1 MFAKKKLSATIFLS
15 EGSMSEAGHWIASIG
30 NYSFNMDTIVT
41 MWMAM
46 AAVLIFAF
54 VATRKLSII
63 PSKLQA
69 FCESLMGFFWSQ
81 VDSMIGHEGRKHI
94 PMVAS
99 LFLFIVTANLMVQ
112 IPFRLLHMKQG
123 ELASPTNDIN
133 VTAALAIIVLIYY
146 LAVGI
151 KKKGI
156 KVFYHGFNIPGLVT
170 FLIDLLDMV
179 TRPFSLALRLFC
191 NIFVGE
197 VLVGALLGIF
207 AYFLPLPIM
216 FFEVFVAFVQAL
228 VFMMLTI
235 AYISMSVSEE
245 H

>member
-1 MFAKKKLSATIFLS
+1 
-15 EGSMSEAGHWIASIG
+15 MSEVGHWVAQIG
-30 NYSFNMDTIVT
+30 NYSFNMDTLIT
-41 MWMAM
+41 MWIAM
-46 AAVLIFAF
+46 IAVIIFAF
-54 VATRKLSII
+54 ITTRKLSIV

-81 VDSMIGHEGRKHI
+81 VDSMIGKEGRKHI
-94 PMVAS
+94 PIIAS
-99 LFLFIVTANLMVQ
+99 LFLFIVTANLMGQ
-112 IPFRLLHMKQG
+112 LPFRLIHLKQG

-133 VTAALAIIVLIYY
+133 MTAAMAIIVLFYY

-151 KKKGI
+151 KKKGA
-156 KVFYHGFNIPGLVT
+156 KFFYHGLSFPGIVM
-170 FLIDLLDMV
+170 FLIELLDMV

-197 VLVGALLGIF
+197 ILVSVMLGIF
-207 AYFLPLPIM
+207 AYFLPLPVM

-235 AYISMSVSEE
+235 AYVSMSVNEE

>member
-1 MFAKKKLSATIFLS
+1 
-15 EGSMSEAGHWIASIG
+15 MSEAGHWIAQIG

-41 MWMAM
+41 MWIAM
-46 AAVLIFAF
+46 AVIIVFAF
-54 VATRKLSII
+54 IATRKLSLV
-63 PSKLQA
+63 PTKLQA
-69 FCESLMGFFWSQ
+69 FCESIMGFFWMQ
-81 VDSMIGHEGRKHI
+81 TDSMIGPEGRKHI
-94 PMVAS
+94 SLVAS
-99 LFLFIVTANLMVQ
+99 LFLFILTANLMGQ
-112 IPFRLLHMKQG
+112 IPFRIIELKHG

-133 VTAALAIIVLIYY
+133 MTAAMAIIVLVYY

-151 KKKGI
+151 KKKGA
-156 KVFYHGFNIPGLVT
+156 KFFFHGLSFPGIVM
-170 FLIDLLDMV
+170 FLIELLDMV

-207 AYFLPLPIM
+207 AYFLPIPIM
-216 FFEVFVAFVQAL
+216 FFEVFVGFVQAL

-235 AYISMSVSEE
+235 AYVSMSVSEE

>member
-1 MFAKKKLSATIFLS
+1 
-15 EGSMSEAGHWIASIG
+15 MSEAGHWIAQIG
-30 NYSFNMDTIVT
+30 NYSFNMDTIIT
-41 MWMAM
+41 MWLAM
-46 AAVLIFAF
+46 GFLIVFALI
-54 VATRKLSII
+54 ATRKLTII
-63 PSKLQA
+63 PSKTQA
-69 FCESLMGFFWSQ
+69 FCESLMGFFWTQ
-81 VDSMIGHEGRKHI
+81 VDSMIHHNGRKHV
-94 PMVAS
+94 PFVAS
-99 LFLFIVTANLMVQ
+99 LFLFIVTANLMGQ
-112 IPFRLLHMKQG
+112 IPFRLLHLKHG

-133 VTAALAIIVLIYY
+133 VTAALAIVVLIYY
-146 LAVGI
+146 LIVGI
-151 KKKGI
+151 MKKGF
-156 KVFYHGFNIPGLVT
+156 KVFYHGFGISGIVE

-197 VLVGALLGIF
+197 VLVGAMLGIF

-235 AYISMSVSEE
+235 AYVSMAVNEE

>member
-1 MFAKKKLSATIFLS
+1 MMCNS
-15 EGSMSEAGHWIASIG
+15 EGCMSEAGHWIVQVG
-30 NYSFNMDTIVT
+30 QYGFNMDTLVT
-41 MWMAM
+41 MWLAM
-46 AAVLIFAF
+46 FAVIFFAII
-54 VATRKLSII
+54 ATRKLSII
-63 PSKLQA
+63 PSKIQA
-69 FCESLMGFFWSQ
+69 FAEFIMSFFWTQ
-81 VDSMIGHEGRKHI
+81 VDSMIGHGGRKHI
-94 PMVAS
+94 PIIAS
-99 LFLFIVTANLMVQ
+99 LFLFIVTANLMGQ
-112 IPFRLLHMKQG
+112 IPFRLLHLKQG

-133 VTAALAIIVLIYY
+133 MTAAMAIIVLVYY

-151 KKKGI
+151 KQKGI
-156 KVFYHGFNIPGLVT
+156 KFFFHGFSFPGIVM
-170 FLIDLLDMV
+170 FLIELLDMV

-197 VLVGALLGIF
+197 ILVSVMLGIF

-235 AYISMSVSEE
+235 AYVSMSVNEE